1 MTKIK
6 NYTTKLSL
14 IVLLLA
20 QSCSFVNSKNSK
32 LKYDCNEIFFEVNQ
46 RHQLFNDLTSLEIK
60 KRQKQSLPTTSK
72 IYEDSVFSKIIQA
85 VKVAPE
91 NAKLIPVDL
100 RYYKKVDLGN
110 IIVSNIKPSL
120 LSTFLKTSKYS
131 QGYFAL
137 INFNKQQVKYFPVQV
152 NKTFPV
158 SQIDRNDLE
167 GAELVFNVS
176 NSQEI
181 SGNMKFSPNQQVSI
195 IADNISKPYRLDL
208 RESSNMQFNLDKKWL
223 MNFYSFENSKLIG
236 GKITTGY
243 FKFVNNKN
251 SQIKIHKF
259 NRSTAKCYV
268 ELNDSKFN

>member
-1 MTKIK
+1 MIKLK
-6 NYTTKLSL
+6 NYTV
-14 IVLLLA
+14 ILA
-20 QSCSFVNSKNSK
+20 FITLVMTQSCGFINSKNPR
-32 LKYDCNEIFFEVNQ
+32 LHYDCNEIFFEINQ
-46 RHQLFNDLTSLEIK
+46 RHQLFLDLFDQEIK

-72 IYEDSVFSKIIQA
+72 INEDSVFSKIIQA
-85 VKVAPE
+85 VKDAPL
-91 NAKLIPVDL
+91 NSKLIAVDL

-110 IIVSNIKPSL
+110 IVVSNIKPSL

-137 INFNKQQVKYFPVQV
+137 INFNKAQIKYFPVLV
-152 NKTFPV
+152 NKNFSA

-167 GAELVFNVS
+167 EVELVFNVS
-176 NSQEI
+176 NSKEI
-181 SGNMKFSPNQQVSI
+181 SGNMKFSPNMQVSI

-223 MNFYSFENSKLIG
+223 MNFYSFENSQLIG

-259 NRSTAKCYV
+259 KRSTAKCYV
-268 ELNDSKFN
+268 EANDPKFN